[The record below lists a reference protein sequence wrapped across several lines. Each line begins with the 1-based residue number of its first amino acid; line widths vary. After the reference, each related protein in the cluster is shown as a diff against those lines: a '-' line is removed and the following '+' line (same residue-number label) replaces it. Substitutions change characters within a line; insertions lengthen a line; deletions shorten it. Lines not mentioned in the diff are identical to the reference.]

1 MGLTPFKIMFALP
14 PCIILDVQAKVI
26 PGFNDCQLLD
36 VLKGVQWAHKHVLPK
51 PHVLYETGPPQP
63 GVLKGLCIIILTTP
77 INLKVNGIT
86 AWIHHT
92 PVGS

>member
-1 MGLTPFKIMFALP
+1 MSKIRPLIFINMQAEVTAEFK
-14 PCIILDVQAKVI
+14 
-26 PGFNDCQLLD
+26 DCQLLD
-36 VLKGVQWAHKHVLPK
+36 YFKGVQWAHKHVLPK